1 MAIPCNVGGMD
12 KTVRVVLGIAL
23 VAAGY
28 FLAPSSIWSI
38 VAYLL
43 AIIALLTGLIGYC
56 PLNQLVGIDTCSRTQ
71 A

>member
-1 MAIPCNVGGMD
+1 MAIPCNVGGAD
-12 KTVRVVLGIAL
+12 KATRVGLGVAL

-28 FLAPSSIWSI
+28 FLAPSATWSI

-43 AIIALLTGLIGYC
+43 AIIALLTSLVGYC
-56 PLNQLVGIDTCSRTQ
+56 PLNQLFGIDTCSKAR